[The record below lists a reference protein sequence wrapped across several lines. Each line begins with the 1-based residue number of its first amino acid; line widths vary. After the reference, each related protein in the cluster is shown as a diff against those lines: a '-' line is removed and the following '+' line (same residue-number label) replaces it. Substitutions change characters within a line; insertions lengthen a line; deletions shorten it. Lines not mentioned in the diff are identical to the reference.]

1 MNEKIQYLKILSV
14 AYYVVGALAGLFA
27 CFPIIHLVAGL
38 GMLLAGT
45 TGEFGEEGLPFLLG
59 GGMFTLI
66 AGTIIVLGWAY
77 AIGLIVTGYFLGRH
91 THHLFCLV
99 MGGIAC
105 LFMPFGTVLGVL
117 TLVLLLSPDVKA
129 LFEAEEVV

>member
-1 MNEKIQYLKILSV
+1 MNEKAHYLKILSV

-27 CFPIIHLVAGL
+27 CFPIIHLVVGL
-38 GMLLAGT
+38 GMLMAGA
-45 TGEFGEEGLPFLLG
+45 TGEVGEEAFPFMMTGGL
-59 GGMFTLI
+59 FTVI
-66 AGTIIVLGWAY
+66 AGVIIVVGWAY

-117 TLVLLLSPDVKA
+117 TLVLLLSQEGKA
-129 LFEAEEVV
+129 LFEVEKYA